1 MTHRIPSNHVVAWR
15 TLPLAACLA
24 LVALCSA
31 LSTTSRAA
39 EPAAGASARFAAEPE
54 MPDFRRHVVPL
65 LGRQGCNGRACHGS
79 FQGQGGFR
87 LSLFGY
93 DFQADHD
100 ALLGGEK
107 PRVNKAD
114 ARGSLFLQKPTMAVD
129 HGGDKR
135 LDIGSWQYNLLLRWV
150 EGGAKGWTE
159 EAPELSRL
167 EVTPAEI
174 EFTGPD
180 QTTQLKVIA
189 HWMDGASEDVTCL
202 SRFRSNDDAVATIDE
217 AGLVRSMGKGDTHV
231 VVFYDNGIQPVSVLQ
246 PMSNR
251 VGPDYPAVP
260 TPTKVDELVIAKLR
274 KLGVVPSDVTGDAE
288 FLRRVSLDVAGTLPS
303 SSEVKAFLADN
314 SPDKRARKIDELLE
328 RPGYAAWWTTKLCD
342 FTGNSPLQLNQTGIN
357 GPDSSREWYEWI
369 YQRVARNAPYDEIV
383 EGIILAKSREPNEDF
398 NSYCRQMSSYY
409 HPGSETEFADRSTMP
424 HFWTRRNIRQP
435 EEKALGFAQSFLGV
449 QIQCAQCHKHPFD
462 QWTKQDFDQFTA
474 FFTRISYGIAP
485 DARKPYE
492 AMQKELGLADKKG
505 NQLRRELP
513 DQLKKGK
520 TVPWQEVFIRPANQ
534 PPKGK
539 EKPPKED
546 KDKRRTAP
554 PMMAKL
560 LGADVVALTNS
571 EDPRQPLMDWLKK
584 DPERYFARVLVNR
597 VWAAYFGVGIVE
609 PADNFNMANPP
620 SNAPL
625 LDHLT
630 HGFVEHDF
638 DLKWLHREI
647 ANSRAYQL
655 SWQTNETNRH
665 DSRNFSHA
673 QQRRLPAEVAYDAI
687 ALATCRDDKV
697 AELQANLEG
706 RSIGLKSVTGR
717 GVGRSDQYVMTVFGK
732 PPRETNCDCER
743 SAEPSLLQ
751 TVFLRNDDEMLQM
764 IRRDDG
770 WLRQFDP
777 PALPPAQQAELKTA
791 QDSVGKLT
799 AHLAALDENG
809 KTERAALVRPLL
821 KRAREKLAP
830 LAAAAQEARRRAD
843 EAYEALDFSALVRDA
858 YLRTLSRE
866 PTAEEQARVERH
878 LHETPDH
885 RAAMQDIVWAL
896 LNTKEF
902 ILNH

>member
-1 MTHRIPSNHVVAWR
+1 MR
-15 TLPLAACLA
+15 TELNLRSTGDKRRGLAATILTVVGVCGA
-24 LVALCSA
+24 LPSA
-31 LSTTSRAA
+31 LYGA
-39 EPAAGASARFAAEPE
+39 EPQAGAIARFATPPE
-54 MPDFRRHVVPL
+54 VPDFRRHVVPL

-100 ALLGGEK
+100 ALASGEK

-114 ARGSLFLQKPTMAVD
+114 PRGSLFLQKPTMAVD
-129 HGGDKR
+129 HGGEKR
-135 LDIGSWQYNLLLRWV
+135 IDVGSWQYNLLLRWI
-150 EGGAKGWTE
+150 EGGAKGWDE
-159 EAPELSRL
+159 ETPELSRL
-167 EVTPAEI
+167 EVTPTEI
-174 EFTGPD
+174 TFNAPD

-202 SRFRSNDDAVATIDE
+202 SRFRSNDDAIATIDE
-217 AGLVRSMGKGDTHV
+217 TGLVRSAGKGDTHV

-246 PMSNR
+246 PLSNKT
-251 VGPDYPAVP
+251 GADYPAVA
-260 TPTKVDELVIAKLR
+260 TPTKVDELVVAKLR
-274 KLGVVPSDVTGDAE
+274 KLGVVQSDVAGDAE
-288 FLRRVSLDVAGTLPS
+288 FLRRASLDIAGTLPS
-303 SSEVKAFLADN
+303 PAEVKAFLADV

-342 FTGNSPLQLNQTGIN
+342 FTGNSPLQLNQTGLN
-357 GPDSSREWYEWI
+357 GQDTSREWYEWI
-369 YQRVARNAPYDEIV
+369 YQRVAKNTPYDEII
-383 EGIILAKSREPNEDF
+383 EGIVLAKGREPSEDF
-398 NSYCRQMSSYY
+398 NAYCQQMSSYY
-409 HPGSETEFADRSTMP
+409 HPGSEAEFADRSTMP
-424 HFWTRRNIRQP
+424 HFWTRRNLRQP

-492 AMQKELGLADKKG
+492 KIQDELGLAKKKG
-505 NQLRRELP
+505 NELRRELP

-520 TVPWQEVFIRPANQ
+520 TVPWQEVFIRPAGQ

-539 EKPPKED
+539 EKPKDD

-571 EDPRQPLMDWLKK
+571 EDPRRPLMDWLKH

-597 VWAAYFGVGIVE
+597 VWAAYFGVGIVD
-609 PADNFNMANPP
+609 PPDNFNMANPP

-630 HGFVEHDF
+630 HGFVEHNF

-647 ANSRAYQL
+647 TNSRAYQL

-665 DSRNFSHA
+665 DNRNFSHA
-673 QQRRLPAEVAYDAI
+673 LQRRLPAEVAYDAI
-687 ALATCRDDKV
+687 ALATCRDDKIS
-697 AELQANLEG
+697 ELQGDLAS
-706 RSIGLKSVTGR
+706 RSIGLKSVAGR
-717 GVGRSDQYVMTVFGK
+717 GKGGNNQYAMTVFGK
-732 PPRETNCDCER
+732 PARETNCDCER

-764 IRRDDG
+764 IRREDG

-777 PALPPAQQAELKTA
+777 PALSPEQQAELKNA

-799 AHLAALDENG
+799 AHLAALEEQS
-809 KTERAALVRPLL
+809 KPERAALVRPLL
-821 KRAREKLAP
+821 KRARDKAAP

-843 EAYEALDFSALVRDA
+843 EAYESLDFIALVQDA
-858 YLRTLSRE
+858 YLRTLSRP
-866 PTAEEQARVERH
+866 PTEEELARVERH
-878 LHETPDH
+878 LHETPDR
-885 RAAMQDIVWAL
+885 RAAMQDVFWAL